1 MNNIEIIKQS
11 VSMIDVL
18 NFYGLRPNRRG
29 FIPCPFHREKTA
41 SFKAYPKDKG
51 FYCFGC
57 GESGD
62 VIDFVVK
69 YFNLNFI
76 EALKKLNDDFNLGL
90 DININTPIARTR
102 ENTKA
107 EEVRRE
113 RHEEEERK
121 RQLNNLYD
129 ELCEIHRGMYKN
141 QQKYRYNPLHP
152 IYINNSGWRYQLIK
166 YTLEQLFEDI
176 YINECYKDKAETR
189 RVLKSVIDVI

>member
-1 MNNIEIIKQS
+1 MNTQEIKDLVS
-11 VSMIDVL
+11 VKDVCNMYGFKID
-18 NFYGLRPNRRG
+18 RKG
-29 FIPCPFHREKTA
+29 FMRCIFHNEKTA
-41 SFKAYPKDKG
+41 SMKVYEGNKG
-51 FYCFGC
+51 YYCFGC
-57 GESGD
+57 GAGGD
-62 VIDFVVK
+62 VIDFMQRA
-69 YFNLNFI
+69 FNLSFI
-76 EALKKLNDDFNLGL
+76 EAISKLNNDFNLGL
-90 DININTPIARTR
+90 DINTPIARTKEITR
-102 ENTKA
+102 A

-121 RQLNNLYD
+121 RQLDNLYD

-141 QQKYRYNPLHP
+141 QQKYRYNPIHP

>member
-1 MNNIEIIKQS
+1 MNTQEIKDLVS
-11 VSMIDVL
+11 VKDVCNMYGFKID
-18 NFYGLRPNRRG
+18 RKG
-29 FIPCPFHREKTA
+29 FMRCIFHNEKTA
-41 SFKAYPKDKG
+41 SMKVYEGNKG
-51 FYCFGC
+51 YYCFGC
-57 GESGD
+57 GAGGD
-62 VIDFVVK
+62 VIDFMQRA
-69 YFNLNFI
+69 FNLSFI
-76 EALKKLNDDFNLGL
+76 EAISKLNNDFNLGL
-90 DININTPIARTR
+90 DINTPIARTKEITR
-102 ENTKA
+102 A